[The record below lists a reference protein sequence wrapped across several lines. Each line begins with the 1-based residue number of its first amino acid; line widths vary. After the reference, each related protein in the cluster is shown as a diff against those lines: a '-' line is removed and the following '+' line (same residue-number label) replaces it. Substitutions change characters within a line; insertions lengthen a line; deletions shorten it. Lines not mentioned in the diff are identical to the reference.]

1 MKQKLEKPKYQAISL
16 IDVDGMKKLEGFPPA
31 MVFMLIADLLGVCT
45 TPEKDM
51 IGYASQLMVRFL
63 TGQAAHY
70 MEFYEYFADRV
81 LIGVPD
87 YVPSGVVRG
96 DVTLLPAKFGSF
108 SGSLLNVSQV
118 KDGPVTLMRLV
129 EDHGR
134 YSMHMAFGQAVQ
146 PRSWEEYGWEHPAPQ
161 LPSLEVILEDPVEA
175 FVDKIMSQHTI
186 IAYGDI
192 RAELKQL
199 CDLLNIPL
207 L

>member
-1 MKQKLEKPKYQAISL
+1 MKKKIEKRKYQAVSL

-31 MVFMLIADLLGVCT
+31 MVFMLIADLLDVCT
-45 TPEKDM
+45 TPEND
-51 IGYASQLMVRFL
+51 IVGNTTQLMVRYL
-63 TGQAAHY
+63 TGQTAHY

-87 YVPSGVVRG
+87 YVPSDVVRG

-108 SGSLLNVSQV
+108 TGSLLNVSKV

-129 EDHGR
+129 EDRGR

-146 PRSWEEYGWEHPAPQ
+146 PRSWEEYGWEQPAPQ
-161 LPSLEVILEDPVEA
+161 LPSLEVILEEPVES

-192 RAELKQL
+192 RAEMKQL
-199 CDLLNIPL
+199 CGLLNIPL